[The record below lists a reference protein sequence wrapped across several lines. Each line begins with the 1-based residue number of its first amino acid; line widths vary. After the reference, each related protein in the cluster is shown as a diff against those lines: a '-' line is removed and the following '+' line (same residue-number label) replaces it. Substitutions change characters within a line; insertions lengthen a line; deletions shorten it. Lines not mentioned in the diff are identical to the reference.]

1 MRAPNR
7 KSGGYTLIEL
17 LTVMAI
23 IGILSL
29 ITVPSFISFQ
39 RAGKMKSSLRN
50 FTMDLRGMRQ
60 RAITQNIYTK
70 VIIAPSATETTAS
83 RSYTFWQSTDNG
95 VTWAPMSMRG
105 GFGGNTTAVAGE
117 GSGNTKQLDKA
128 VFFSGMTGFVN
139 NELVFRPSGAAG
151 SMSAASP
158 PQFVPVPLAAPNAT
172 PANSIVLRTLWNV
185 RNNQI
190 TVTLTPTGQIR
201 TIQTHV

>member
-23 IGILSL
+23 IGVLSL

-70 VIIAPSATETTAS
+70 VVLAPAATETTAS
-83 RSYTFWQSTDNG
+83 RTYTFWQSADNG
-95 VTWAPMSMRG
+95 VNWTPLSMRG
-105 GFGGNTTAVAGE
+105 GFGGNTTAVIGE
-117 GSGNTKQLDKA
+117 GTGNTKQLDKA
-128 VFFSGMTGFVN
+128 VFFSAMTGYVN
-139 NELVFRPSGAAG
+139 NELVFRPNGAAG
-151 SMSAASP
+151 SMTTATP
-158 PQFVPVPLAAPNAT
+158 PQFVLVPFAPSNQA
-172 PANSIVLRTLWNV
+172 PANTIVLRTLWNV

-190 TVTLTPTGQIR
+190 TVTLTPTG
-201 TIQTHV
+201 